1 MNRRKI
7 KHKKIFRVVVIIT
20 ILILLIIS
28 VVLPKSNFI
37 NNSFIKDIPI
47 TFNKIIMYP
56 FTALNKEKKVKHN
69 ESYIIQKNVNES
81 LEKEINELK
90 EALEL
95 NRTLTEYKPVNATI
109 LSRNKSYWYNTITI
123 DKGKKDKLS
132 NNMAVITSKGLI
144 GKISS
149 CSNTSCEVKLIT
161 SDDINFKVSVA
172 IKTNEIDHYAI
183 LNGYDK
189 KTNLI
194 KATGIDKT
202 TNVNIGDKVLTSGL
216 GEKFPG
222 GIYIGTV
229 EKIESDKYNLS
240 KTVYIKTY
248 QNFNDI
254 HYVTVLKVD

>member
-7 KHKKIFRVVVIIT
+7 KQKKIFRLVITVT
-20 ILILLIIS
+20 IIVLLIIS
-28 VVLPKSNFI
+28 IVLPKSNFI
-37 NNSFIKDIPI
+37 NKSFLKDIPI
-47 TFNKIIMYP
+47 TINKIIMYP
-56 FTALNKEKKVKHN
+56 FTALNEEKDVKHN
-69 ESYIIQKNVNES
+69 ESYLIQKNVNES
-81 LEKEINELK
+81 LEKEIKELK

-95 NRTLTEYKPVNATI
+95 NRTLTEYKPINATI

-123 DKGKKDKLS
+123 DKGKKDGLS
-132 NNMAVITSKGLI
+132 ENMAVITSKGLI
-144 GKISS
+144 GKLSS
-149 CSNTSCEVKLIT
+149 CSHTACEVKLIT

-172 IKTNEIDHYAI
+172 IKTNDIDNYAI

-254 HYVTVLKVD
+254 HYVTVLKVK